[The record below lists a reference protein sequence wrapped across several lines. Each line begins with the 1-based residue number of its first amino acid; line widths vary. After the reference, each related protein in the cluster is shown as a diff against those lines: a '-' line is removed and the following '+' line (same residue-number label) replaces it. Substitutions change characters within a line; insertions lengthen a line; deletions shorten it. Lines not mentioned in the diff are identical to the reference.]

1 MRPAAVLSRSP
12 FVIKRPKRA
21 GGAMAQPAAKQR
33 RRIVPE
39 QIVSPG
45 ADDRRAQLEEAGT
58 GSEPAGPI
66 LLQKQREQAEWAREH
81 LGPDRKVFLDLTD
94 VAANKEV
101 DWRKVGPP
109 AGQGF

>member
-1 MRPAAVLSRSP
+1 
-12 FVIKRPKRA
+12 
-21 GGAMAQPAAKQR
+21 MAQQKPAR

-45 ADDRRAQLEEAGT
+45 ADDRRAQLEEAGA

-81 LGPDRKVFLDLTD
+81 LGPERKVFLDLTD

-109 AGQGF
+109 APQGF